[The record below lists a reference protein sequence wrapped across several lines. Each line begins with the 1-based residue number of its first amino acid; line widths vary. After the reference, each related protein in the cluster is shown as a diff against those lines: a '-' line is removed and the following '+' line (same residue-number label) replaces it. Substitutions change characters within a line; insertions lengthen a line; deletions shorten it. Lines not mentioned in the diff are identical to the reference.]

1 MYVRGIET
9 MLDEKDRK
17 ILRELERDCRQRTNQ
32 IAKATNIPVTTVHNR
47 IKKLSSTGHISSF
60 RAVLNPEKLDKPL
73 VSFVFVSLNRNSAEQ
88 TESKSDKEIISK
100 IASHAAVQEVHTVT
114 GDWDLLLKIRAKD
127 IGELEGIITSELRE
141 PKLIDR
147 AQTIC
152 AMATYKETTNLI
164 YNGVG

>member
-1 MYVRGIET
+1 

-47 IKKLSSTGHISSF
+47 IKKLSATGHIASF

-88 TESKSDKEIISK
+88 NESKSDKEIISK

>member
-1 MYVRGIET
+1 MKGEVY
-9 MLDEKDRK
+9 MLDDKDKK

-47 IKKLSSTGHISSF
+47 IKKLTASGHISSF
-60 RAVLNPEKLDKPL
+60 RAILDPDKMSKPL
-73 VSFVFVSLNRNSAEQ
+73 VSFVFVSLNRNYFEDTEQ
-88 TESKSDKEIISK
+88 KTDREVIGK
-100 IASHAAVQEVHTVT
+100 IASHPAVQEVHTVT

-127 IGELEGIITSELRE
+127 ISELEDIISTELRE

-152 AMATYKETTNLI
+152 AMATYKETTTLI

>member
-1 MYVRGIET
+1 

-17 ILRELERDCRQRTNQ
+17 ILRELERDCRQRTNA

-47 IKKLSSTGHISSF
+47 IKKLSDSGHIHSF
-60 RAVLNPEKLDKPL
+60 RAVLDPEKLDKPL
-73 VSFVFVSLNRNSAEQ
+73 VSFVFVSLNRNSLGN
-88 TESKSDKEIISK
+88 TESKTDREM
-100 IASHAAVQEVHTVT
+100 IARIAAHPAIQEVHTVT

-141 PKLIDR
+141 PKLIER

-152 AMATYKETTNLI
+152 AMATYKETSNLL

>member
-1 MYVRGIET
+1 MYERGIIS

-17 ILRELERDCRQRTNQ
+17 ILRELERDCRQRTNT

-47 IKKLSSTGHISSF
+47 IKKLSGSGHISSF
-60 RAVLNPEKLDKPL
+60 RAVLDPTKLEKPL
-73 VSFVFVSLNRNSAEQ
+73 VSFVFVSLNRNSAEHNQ
-88 TESKSDKEIISK
+88 SKTDRDIITK
-100 IASHAAVQEVHTVT
+100 IASLPAVQEVHTIT

-141 PKLIDR
+141 PKLIER

-152 AMATYKETTNLI
+152 AMATYKETTNLL
-164 YNGVG
+164 YNGC

>member
-1 MYVRGIET
+1 
-9 MLDEKDRK
+9 MLDEKDHK
-17 ILRELERDCRQRTNQ
+17 ILRELERDCRQRTNA
-32 IAKATNIPVTTVHNR
+32 IAKATDIPVTTVHNR
-47 IKKLSSTGHISSF
+47 IKKLSSSGHIQSF
-60 RAVLNPEKLDKPL
+60 RAILDPIKLEKPL
-73 VSFVFVSLNRNSAEQ
+73 VSFVFVSLNRAAIEL
-88 TESKSDKEIISK
+88 TESKNDRELISK
-100 IASHAAVQEVHTVT
+100 IASNSAVQEVHTVT

-164 YNGVG
+164 YNGS

>member
-1 MYVRGIET
+1 

-47 IKKLSSTGHISSF
+47 IKKLSTTGHIAYF

-73 VSFVFVSLNRNSAEQ
+73 VSFVFVSLNRNSTEQ
-88 TESKSDKEIISK
+88 NESKSDKEIISK

>member
-1 MYVRGIET
+1 

-17 ILRELERDCRQRTNQ
+17 ILRELERDCRQRTNA
-32 IAKATNIPVTTVHNR
+32 IAKATSIPVTTVHNR
-47 IKKLSSTGHISSF
+47 IKKLSGSGHISSF
-60 RAVLNPEKLDKPL
+60 RAVLDPDKLEKPL
-73 VSFVFVSLNRNSAEQ
+73 VSFVFVSLNRNTLEEN
-88 TESKSDKEIISK
+88 ESKTDRELIAK

-127 IGELEGIITSELRE
+127 IGELEDIITSELRE
-141 PKLIDR
+141 PKLIER

-164 YNGVG
+164 YNGC

>member
-1 MYVRGIET
+1 MYERGIET

-47 IKKLSSTGHISSF
+47 IKKLSTTGHIASF

-73 VSFVFVSLNRNSAEQ
+73 VSFVFVSLNRNSVEQ
-88 TESKSDKEIISK
+88 TESKTDREIISK

>member
-1 MYVRGIET
+1 
-9 MLDEKDRK
+9 MLDEKDHK
-17 ILRELERDCRQRTNQ
+17 ILRELERDCRQRTNA
-32 IAKATNIPVTTVHNR
+32 IAKATDIPVTTVHNR
-47 IKKLSSTGHISSF
+47 IKKLSSSGHIQSF
-60 RAVLNPEKLDKPL
+60 RAILDPIKLEKPL
-73 VSFVFVSLNRNSAEQ
+73 VSFVFVSLHRNAIES
-88 TESKSDKEIISK
+88 TESKTDRELISK
-100 IASHAAVQEVHTVT
+100 IASNSAVQEVHTVT

-164 YNGVG
+164 YNGS

>member
-1 MYVRGIET
+1 
-9 MLDEKDRK
+9 
-17 ILRELERDCRQRTNQ
+17 
-32 IAKATNIPVTTVHNR
+32 
-47 IKKLSSTGHISSF
+47 
-60 RAVLNPEKLDKPL
+60 VLNPEKLQKPL
-73 VSFVFVSLNRNSAEQ
+73 VSFVFVSLNRNSGEQ
-88 TESKSDKEIISK
+88 NELKTDREIICK
-100 IASHAAVQEVHTVT
+100 IATHPAVQEVHTVT

-127 IGELEGIITSELRE
+127 IGELEGIISSELRE

>member
-17 ILRELERDCRQRTNQ
+17 ILRELKRDCRQRTNQ

-47 IKKLSSTGHISSF
+47 IKKLSSTGHIASF

-88 TESKSDKEIISK
+88 SDSKTDREIISK

>member
-1 MYVRGIET
+1 MYERGIET

-47 IKKLSSTGHISSF
+47 IKKLSSTGHIASF
-60 RAVLNPEKLDKPL
+60 RAVLSPEKLDKPL
-73 VSFVFVSLNRNSAEQ
+73 VSFVFVSLNRNSVEQ
-88 TESKSDKEIISK
+88 TESKTDREIISK

>member
-1 MYVRGIET
+1 MHERGIKH

-17 ILRELERDCRQRTNQ
+17 ILRELERDCRQRTNT
-32 IAKATNIPVTTVHNR
+32 IAKVTNIPVTTVHNR
-47 IKKLSSTGHISSF
+47 IKKLSSSGHIHSF
-60 RAVLNPEKLDKPL
+60 RAVLDPDKLDKPL
-73 VSFVFVSLNRNSAEQ
+73 VSFVFVSLNRNSVEDAE
-88 TESKSDKEIISK
+88 SNSDRELIAK
-100 IASHAAVQEVHTVT
+100 IASNPAIQEVHTVT
-114 GDWDLLLKIRAKD
+114 GDWDLLLKIRVKD

-164 YNGVG
+164 YNGMG

>member
-1 MYVRGIET
+1 

-47 IKKLSSTGHISSF
+47 IKKLSATGHIASF

-73 VSFVFVSLNRNSAEQ
+73 VSFVFVSLNRNTAEQ
-88 TESKSDKEIISK
+88 TESKTDKEIISK